1 MNRDLEGWARTRA
14 ERSQAR
20 TEVFGDISLGYGPE
34 TWVTKYV
41 RYMGESDA
49 GWRVTGNRGL
59 GDSTA
64 GSWGTGFREMGDSG
78 PVQETV
84 DVQDMGDAGA
94 SSSSDALE
102 DDLPHG

>member
-1 MNRDLEGWARTRA
+1 MGVDQGEDRPSKIVRVEKEDRD
-14 ERSQAR
+14 
-20 TEVFGDISLGYGPE
+20 FDGYGPD
-34 TWVTKYV
+34 TSVTKYV

>member
-1 MNRDLEGWARTRA
+1 
-14 ERSQAR
+14 
-20 TEVFGDISLGYGPE
+20 
-34 TWVTKYV
+34 
-41 RYMGESDA
+41 
-49 GWRVTGNRGL
+49 L